1 MSLPLAD
8 QQWIVVAADEVQE
21 QLARS
26 PLELEPKRV
35 EVFTETDAFDEEA
48 WRLRL
53 YLPRPVGRTWGSRA
67 SLDTRRAAVD
77 AFDMF
82 AARTHHALP
91 GRTLALVTTD
101 EAPEA
106 DIAEPEGPA
115 SREEREL
122 AE

>member
-26 PLELEPKRV
+26 PLELKPKRV

-53 YLPRPVGRTWGSRA
+53 YLPRPQFRLHQQALLQLES
-67 SLDTRRAAVD
+67 
-77 AFDMF
+77 F
-82 AARTHHALP
+82 ALRPRL
-91 GRTLALVTTD
+91 
-101 EAPEA
+101 
-106 DIAEPEGPA
+106 
-115 SREEREL
+115 
-122 AE
+122 